1 MPTYVYECAA
11 CGHRLEEFQTMTAKL
26 LRKCPAC
33 KAAKLVRQI
42 GPGAGFIFKG
52 TGFYITD
59 YKNKK
64 NPGGDSAEAPAK
76 ATDTAKPS
84 EAPKSDSGSKDSG
97 PKDPASPKGDK
108 PVANNPGS
116 DKTKGSKL
124 S

>member
-64 NPGGDSAEAPAK
+64 VPGGDSAESPAK
-76 ATDTAKPS
+76 ATDSTKPS
-84 EAPKSDSGSKDSG
+84 DTTKSDSS
-97 PKDPASPKGDK
+97 PKDTAPAKGDK
-108 PVANNPGS
+108 PSANKPGS
-116 DKTKGSKL
+116 GKANGSKL

>member
-1 MPTYVYECAA
+1 
-11 CGHRLEEFQTMTAKL
+11 MTAKL

-64 NPGGDSAEAPAK
+64 NPGSDSTEAPAK
-76 ATDTAKPS
+76 TSDAAKPS
-84 EAPKSDSGSKDSG
+84 EAPKSDTGRKDNA
-97 PKDPASPKGDK
+97 PKGTSANDAASSKGDK
-108 PVANNPGS
+108 PVANKPESG
-116 DKTKGSKL
+116 KTKGSKL

>member
-64 NPGGDSAEAPAK
+64 SPGSDSTEAPAK
-76 ATDTAKPS
+76 TADAAKPS
-84 EAPKSDSGSKDSG
+84 EAPKSDSSPKDAAG
-97 PKDPASPKGDK
+97 PKADK
-108 PVANNPGS
+108 PGANKPESG
-116 DKTKGSKL
+116 KTKGSKL